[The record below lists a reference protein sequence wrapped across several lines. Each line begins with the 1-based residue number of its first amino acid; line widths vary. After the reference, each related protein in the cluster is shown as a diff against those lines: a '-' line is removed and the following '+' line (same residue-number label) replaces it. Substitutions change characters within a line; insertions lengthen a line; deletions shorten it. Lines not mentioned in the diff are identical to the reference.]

1 MSRIWVS
8 LLVSAL
14 IAIPAAG
21 QSVFVKCSGQ
31 SVRAAKDSLS
41 KYTHYKLSKN
51 ADHTIL
57 EVRQETWSRTFL
69 GPRTTAIIMKLVSAK
84 GRLLWSRTEP
94 VGSRSDSTV
103 VQDLLKHL
111 AKARIKTG

>member
-8 LLVSAL
+8 LLLSAL

-21 QSVFVKCSGQ
+21 QSVFVTGSGQ
-31 SVRAAKDSLS
+31 GSRAAKDSLS
-41 KYTHYKLSKN
+41 KYTHYKLSKY

-57 EVRQETWSRTFL
+57 EVRQETWSRTL
-69 GPRTTAIIMKLVSAK
+69 MGPRTTAISMKLISAK
-84 GRLLWSRTEP
+84 GRLLWSKTEP
-94 VGSRSDSTV
+94 VGSRSDSAV
-103 VQDLLKHL
+103 VWDLLKDL

>member
-8 LLVSAL
+8 LLLSGL

-21 QSVFVKCSGQ
+21 QSVFVKGSGQ
-31 SVRAAKDSLS
+31 IAKAAKVSLI

-69 GPRTTAIIMKLVSAK
+69 GPRTTAISMKLISAK
-84 GRLLWSRTEP
+84 GKLLWSRTEP
-94 VGSRSDSTV
+94 LGSRSDSIV
-103 VQDLLKHL
+103 VEDLLKEL
-111 AKARIKTG
+111 AKTRIKTG